1 KILDGRSWASF
12 TTRLVCPMTP
22 IHGHVL
28 GVFFDPK
35 YRKQRLNLEERMLT
49 RTLETFKSGLS
60 F

>member
-1 KILDGRSWASF
+1 
-12 TTRLVCPMTP
+12 MTP
-22 IHGHVL
+22 IHEHVL